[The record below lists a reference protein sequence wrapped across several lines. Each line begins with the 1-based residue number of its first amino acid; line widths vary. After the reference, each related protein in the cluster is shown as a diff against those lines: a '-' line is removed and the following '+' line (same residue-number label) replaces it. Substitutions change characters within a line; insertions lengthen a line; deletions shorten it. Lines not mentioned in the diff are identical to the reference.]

1 MEEKNITPEPIEE
14 ETEIEVAEN
23 EKEIKDEPFEI
34 EEPKVR
40 KSPKDYILERRSQ
53 RLAKLEEERLN
64 NNFDD
69 DEDENDLQTIVAKE
83 LDKRLKP
90 LSETL
95 GNQSFQQELQEVL
108 TTYPGLKG
116 NEEAIKKYAQAYP
129 DTPLEFIAQG
139 ILFKK
144 MSKENGREEA
154 QLKAKSEQKGG
165 NVKRPKIVKEKN
177 AWEMSE
183 AEFLETTNKVRS
195 GLY

>member
-23 EKEIKDEPFEI
+23 EEEIKDEPFEI

-116 NEEAIKKYAQAYP
+116 KRRLLRNMHKH
-129 DTPLEFIAQG
+129 
-139 ILFKK
+139 ILI
-144 MSKENGREEA
+144 RH
-154 QLKAKSEQKGG
+154 
-165 NVKRPKIVKEKN
+165 
-177 AWEMSE
+177 
-183 AEFLETTNKVRS
+183 
-195 GLY
+195 